1 MTTAAAAAKRH
12 GLEMNDEDLVQLK
25 SDFDAVC
32 KKYNF
37 QNEEMSSKLADF
49 LTSGG
54 SDKMQSQVV
63 ADKFGMTMQ
72 DANTFLM
79 WIQIGTMFKSDVIDH
94 NAQLMK
100 DGKL

>member
-1 MTTAAAAAKRH
+1 
-12 GLEMNDEDLVQLK
+12 
-25 SDFDAVC
+25 
-32 KKYNF
+32 
-37 QNEEMSSKLADF
+37 
-49 LTSGG
+49 
-54 SDKMQSQVV
+54 MQSQVV

>member
-1 MTTAAAAAKRH
+1 
-12 GLEMNDEDLVQLK
+12 MNDEDLVQLK